1 MQLDDLRVGEPDRQ
15 GRVVLDVMWST
26 EHYAVYSHNAGISPQ
41 FSDDAELAHRQRAAF
56 AQIGPL
62 LSTVNALRIGSIRR
76 AESINREISRAISQS
91 LEGHVEHAHDILM
104 DVQSRLHKLRSLYGR
119 LQYQFS
125 CFVVMLLAVAGLGA
139 VLILGDSSAGYE
151 LQPLLMAQIATCGA
165 LGGFL
170 SVTVGIRRLEIDP
183 DGDWKINVIAGGSRI
198 VIAMIGAVF
207 VYFAIVSNLL
217 LGLLPIESSTAG
229 VFAVSIAAGFI
240 ESFVPNPFLH
250 AAGGDGTN

>member
-1 MQLDDLRVGEPDRQ
+1 MQLDELRIGEHDRQ
-15 GRVVLDVMWST
+15 GREILDVMWST
-26 EHYAVYSHNAGISPQ
+26 ENYAVYSHRTGISPQ

-62 LSTVNALRIGSIRR
+62 LSTVNALRTGSIRR

-91 LEGHVEHAHDILM
+91 LEGHVEHAHDILV
-104 DVQSRLHKLRSLYGR
+104 DVQTRLHKLRSLYGR

-125 CFVVMLLAVAGLGA
+125 CFAVTLLAVTGLGA
-139 VLILGDSSAGYE
+139 ALFFGSTLGNYE
-151 LQPLLMAQIATCGA
+151 LSPLLMAQIATCGA

-229 VFAVSIAAGFI
+229 VFAVSIAAVFI
-240 ESFVPNPFLH
+240 ESFVPNPFLQ
-250 AAGGDGTN
+250 AGTGENGS

>member
-1 MQLDDLRVGEPDRQ
+1 MQLDDLRIGEHDRQ
-15 GRVVLDVMWST
+15 GREILDVMWST
-26 EHYAVYSHNAGISPQ
+26 EHYAVYSHSGGISPQ

-62 LSTVNALRIGSIRR
+62 LSTVNALRTGSIRR

-91 LEGHVEHAHDILM
+91 LEGHVEHAHDILVE
-104 DVQSRLHKLRSLYGR
+104 VQTRLLKLRSLYGR

-125 CFVVMLLAVAGLGA
+125 CFVVMLLAIAGLGA
-139 VLILGDSSAGYE
+139 TLSLGNAVATYE
-151 LQPLLMAQIATCGA
+151 LSPLLMAQIAACGA

-170 SVTVGIRRLEIDP
+170 SVTVGIRRLAIDP

-198 VIAMIGAVF
+198 VISMIGAVF

-217 LGLLPIESSTAG
+217 LGLLPIENSTAG
-229 VFAVSIAAGFI
+229 VFAVSIAAGFV
-240 ESFVPNPFLH
+240 ESFVPNLFLQSD
-250 AAGGDGTN
+250 AAESGA